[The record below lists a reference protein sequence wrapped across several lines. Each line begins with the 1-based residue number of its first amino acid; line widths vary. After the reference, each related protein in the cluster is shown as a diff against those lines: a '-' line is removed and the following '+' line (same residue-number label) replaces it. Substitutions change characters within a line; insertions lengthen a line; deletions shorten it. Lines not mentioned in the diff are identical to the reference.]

1 MDEHQVDVA
10 EVESLEGPFDA
21 GLGPGVGLEGSCAT
35 RQPALVDCPVS
46 ANGMDRLLPP
56 WLANAAPRMHRNKLA
71 AALANKLA
79 RIAWSVLST
88 GKAFDTHKLEIEA
101 V

>member
-1 MDEHQVDVA
+1 MRPQNWEKFSFG
-10 EVESLEGPFDA
+10 E
-21 GLGPGVGLEGSCAT
+21 
-35 RQPALVDCPVS
+35 
-46 ANGMDRLLPP
+46 
-56 WLANAAPRMHRNKLA
+56 WLTNAAPRMHRNKLA

-88 GKAFDTHKLEIEA
+88 GKAFDTHLPEVDA